1 MYGNVDQNLLTKM
14 LKSIVHRGPDDEG
27 SYVDDNVAFGSRR
40 LSIIDIESGH
50 QPIHNEDKTIWV
62 IQNGEI
68 YNYMELRKKLQRKHK
83 FYTKSDTE
91 VLVHLY
97 EEFQEKCVEKLN
109 GMFAFIIWDLKKQ
122 QMFIA
127 RDRLGIKPFYYYL
140 ERYQKMDKKD
150 SSIKIKRFVFASE
163 IKAILQDP
171 TIPREP
177 NDKAIYEYLN
187 WAFFD
192 HTEETFFLGIKR
204 VMPAHYMI
212 IRSNEIKIK
221 RYWDIK
227 INPSIDKPPRK
238 HSALRTDEDYAKRF
252 YELLEEAV
260 KYRLISEVP
269 VGTRLSGGLDSS
281 AIVCI
286 INKLLFSNLDMK
298 ANREMIKEVI
308 GDRQKIFSALYKE
321 KEVNE
326 SEYITEVVN
335 KAQVEKNYTYPTHRT
350 LWSDIHNFIYYEEEP
365 FINTSCFADWSTSK
379 LASKKVTVLLD
390 GQGADELIAG
400 YYPYY
405 GIYFL
410 NLLDNKKYFQ
420 LFKELAFSI
429 DIIHPYLRDF
439 LNQMVTNPLEHE
451 IRKML
456 DTSFIKKHSNVKR
469 LQIGRILSKSLYFDI
484 VKYSIPRILRMVDKN
499 SMAFSVEIRVPFL
512 DHRLVEYAF
521 SLPSNQKIRNGWTK
535 FILRNSTKGV
545 LPEKIR
551 LRRNKI
557 GFATPQADWL
567 RKLEPEIKKIFTSKK
582 FKNRGYF
589 NQVEILKKFKDF
601 CKGDLDEYS
610 DLFWRIIN
618 LELWLE
624 MYVDDWEKWANKF
637 MNKYNEI
644 NRQNLMVI

>member
-1 MYGNVDQNLLTKM
+1 M
-14 LKSIVHRGPDDEG
+14 LKSLVHRGPDDEG
-27 SYVDDNVAFGSRR
+27 SYIDDNIAFGSRR

-62 IQNGEI
+62 VQNGEI
-68 YNYMELRKKLQRKHK
+68 YNYTELRKKLQRKHK

-97 EEFQEKCVEKLN
+97 EEFQEKCVEELN
-109 GMFAFIIWDLKKQ
+109 GMFVFMIWDLKKQ
-122 QMFIA
+122 QIFIA

-140 ERYQKMDKKD
+140 EINQKTDKKD
-150 SSIKIKRFVFASE
+150 SNIKIKRFVFASE

-171 TIPREP
+171 TIPRKP

-192 HTEETFFLGIKR
+192 HTEETFFLDIKR
-204 VMPAHYMI
+204 LMPAHYMI
-212 IRSNEIKIK
+212 IRGNEIKIK

-227 INPSIDKPPRK
+227 INPSIDKPPSE
-238 HSALRTDEDYAKRF
+238 HSELRTDEDYAKRF
-252 YELLEEAV
+252 YELLEDAV

-286 INKLLFSNLDMK
+286 INKLLFSKLDMK
-298 ANREMIKEVI
+298 TNREIIKEVI
-308 GDRQKIFSALYKE
+308 GDRQKIFSAVYKE

-335 KAQVEKNYTYPTHRT
+335 KVQVEKNYTYPTHRK
-350 LWSDIHNFIYYEEEP
+350 LWNDLQKIIYYQDEP
-365 FINTSCFADWSTSK
+365 FVSTSCFAGWSTTK

-400 YYPYY
+400 YYPYF
-405 GIYFL
+405 GIFFL
-410 NLLDNKKYFQ
+410 NLLDNRKYFQ
-420 LFKELAFSI
+420 LFKELMFSL
-429 DIIHPYLRDF
+429 DITHSYLKDF
-439 LNQMVTNPLEHE
+439 ATQMATNPLEDN
-451 IRKML
+451 IQKML
-456 DTSFIKKHSNVKR
+456 SDSFRKRHSNIKR
-469 LQIGRILSKSLYFDI
+469 LEIGRVLSKSLYLDM

-499 SMAFSVEIRVPFL
+499 SMAFSVEVRVPFL

-551 LRRNKI
+551 LRRSKI
-557 GFATPQADWL
+557 GFATPETKWL
-567 RKLEPEIKKIFTSKK
+567 RKLEPEIKKIFNSNK

-589 NQVEILKKFKDF
+589 NQKEIRNKFEKF
-601 CKGDLDEYS
+601 CKGDLDTYS
-610 DLFWRIIN
+610 DLFWRILN

-624 MYVDDWEKWANKF
+624 MYFDDWEKWANKF
-637 MNKYNEI
+637 MNKFDNI
-644 NRQNLMVI
+644 NRQNKNAG